1 MRPSPKLTDTWKQL
15 TVDGKYAF
23 QVELDTASMDIIW
36 TRWQMLVHFLIVLMA
51 FSLKY
56 FFYSSDTYSYKVT
69 YGVAE

>member
-1 MRPSPKLTDTWKQL
+1 MRPSPNLTDTWKQL

-23 QVELDTASMDIIW
+23 QVELDTTSMDIIW

-51 FSLKY
+51 FSLKC